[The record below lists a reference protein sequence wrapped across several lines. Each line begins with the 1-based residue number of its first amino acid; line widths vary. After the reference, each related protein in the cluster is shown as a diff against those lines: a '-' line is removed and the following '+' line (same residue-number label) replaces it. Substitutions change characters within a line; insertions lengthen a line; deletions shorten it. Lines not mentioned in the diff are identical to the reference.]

1 MKYAFIVLVACY
13 LLVYG
18 CGPDSTEKAEEKKS
32 QVTTSAVQQPA
43 APAEQKQAAAPAEQ
57 KKPAQMA
64 KQKQA
69 AQPAVA
75 PLAADK
81 APAEAG
87 TKQEAAAAPAEQ
99 PRAAKKA
106 VEAPSTAAVT
116 EQPAAPGAETAP
128 PPAEAAAQTP
138 EEGQPAEA
146 ASDLVTLPCGMVVP
160 RSHIPADAPC
170 FQPQLHPCPHMGAQ
184 HPPLPEDV
192 VVMPCGRAFVRH
204 PGMAEGLAELDPG
217 QPEPLAEF
225 DTASDDDLA
234 DSMEKMVEATNDMV
248 MVTKQLV
255 VATQKMVKATE
266 EAARR
271 LEHESAAAVL
281 PAEPPATA
289 REENANTAMHE
300 AILATQKALEAL
312 NQVLPKALEQRQ

>member
-43 APAEQKQAAAPAEQ
+43 APAEQKQAAQPA
-57 KKPAQMA
+57 A
-64 KQKQA
+64 KKQA

-75 PLAADK
+75 PVAVDK
-81 APAEAG
+81 AAAEAG
-87 TKQEAAAAPAEQ
+87 TSQEAAAAPAEQ
-99 PRAAKKA
+99 PRAAEKA

-116 EQPAAPGAETAP
+116 GQQAAPGAETAP
-128 PPAEAAAQTP
+128 PPAATAALPP

-146 ASDLVTLPCGMVVP
+146 ASELVTLPCGMVVP
-160 RSHIPADAPC
+160 RSHVPADAPC
-170 FQPQLHPCPHMGAQ
+170 FQPQMHPGPPMGAH

-204 PGMAEGLAELDPG
+204 PGMAEAPADLDPG

-225 DTASDDDLA
+225 DAVPGDDLA
-234 DSMEKMVEATNDMV
+234 ASMEKMVEATNDMV

-271 LEHESAAAVL
+271 LEQESTVAVL
-281 PAEPPATA
+281 PTEPPATA